1 MLNSVG
7 LDFEQILD
15 ECLARLHGG
24 SSLDECLA
32 QFPEHAELLRPL
44 LSTTQRL
51 QTIQKPLPARERM
64 DAARARMLAVANQR
78 KSQKSFTLPVSNGL
92 FSRYTAQIRRVYET
106 LRNKEKGMLALPVR
120 AAVSLMVALLIG
132 GMLTVG
138 ASANA
143 LPGDALYDVKLA
155 WENVRMVL
163 TLREQARVQLD
174 QQIQQQREEEI
185 RSLIDL
191 KRSGEVEFIGP
202 LQAQNDEE
210 LQVGEFQMRVVPE
223 TTVDAGLQSGETVR
237 VRVRVLNNGELT
249 ALRVETAEDHGSQKQ
264 PTKTATPIPDDEVEL
279 PGDNPQGTPLPAEPS
294 PNGPQGSPPGGEAPG
309 PGPGPGPHN
318 TAEPNQ
324 RGSGGSAAGGGSDGN
339 AIVTP
344 TPTPSNV
351 SHSGANDQGH
361 ARGPGNGADKIH

>member
-32 QFPEHAELLRPL
+32 QYPEYAELLHPL
-44 LSTTQRL
+44 LLTAQRL
-51 QTIQKPLPARERM
+51 QTIQKSLPAQERM
-64 DAARARMLAVANQR
+64 DAGRARMLAAVNHR

-92 FSRYTAQIRRVYET
+92 FSRYTAQIRQVYEA
-106 LRNKEKGMLALPVR
+106 LVNKEKGMLALPVR
-120 AAVSLMVALLIG
+120 AAVSLVVALLIG

-143 LPGDALYDVKLA
+143 LPGDALYGVKLA

-163 TLREQARVQLD
+163 TLREQAREQLD

-191 KRSGEVEFIGP
+191 KRSGEVVFIGP

-223 TTVDAGLQSGETVR
+223 TTVDIGLQSGESVR

-249 ALRVETAEDHGSQKQ
+249 ALNVETAEEHGSPKQ
-264 PTKTATPIPDDEVEL
+264 PTKTATPIPDDEIEL

-309 PGPGPGPHN
+309 PGPGPHN

-324 RGSGGSAAGGGSDGN
+324 RGSGGSAAGGGLD

-351 SHSGANDQGH
+351 NNSGANDHGH